1 MSSKVQRSRK
11 NRSKSTLPPETL
23 LRPRLDAWWHD
34 DRWLQ
39 RADEDL
45 SADLDVLLRGVRP
58 QMFLGALLK
67 AYQGAGPLPQKR
79 LDEFLP
85 AWLRDHGLFSLLQEG
100 IARGSFTGP
109 DHVLAQRWA
118 GATGVELVVPAV
130 ALQADPFFRGYYY
143 GDGSQAVVFI
153 LWYRDRNRTSVQGFN
168 FLIDH
173 NPPWEGAVKDII
185 AFPSRDPRTAIRE
198 WITSWESRG
207 QMPLQ
212 QVSAAEARRRVI
224 EALDCN
230 RRHNIRLPAD
240 LIAQRERF
248 LRHVLTLPAGDD
260 EPAFTAADFDALSQ
274 VGERPEAI
282 MHFEKTVGRRVRMD
296 DGKELL
302 IMGADRDWDD
312 DF

>member
-1 MSSKVQRSRK
+1 MSSKAQRSRK

-23 LRPRLDAWWHD
+23 LRPRLDGWWHD
-34 DRWLQ
+34 ERWLQ

-58 QMFLGALLK
+58 QMFLGVLLK
-67 AYQGAGPLPQKR
+67 AHQGAAPLAQKR
-79 LDEFLP
+79 LDELLP
-85 AWLRDHGLFSLLQEG
+85 VWLRDRDLLPALQDG
-100 IARGSFTGP
+100 IARDSFTGAEH
-109 DHVLAQRWA
+109 DLAVRWA
-118 GATGVELVVPAV
+118 QAAGVELTAPA
-130 ALQADPFFRGYYY
+130 AAPQADPFFRAYYY
-143 GDGSQAVVFI
+143 GDGSQAIAFI
-153 LWYRDRNRTSVQGFN
+153 LWYRDRNHAAVQGFS

-212 QVSAAEARRRVI
+212 QVTAAEARRRVI

-248 LRHVLTLPAGDD
+248 LRHVLTLPAGDAD
-260 EPAFTAADFDALSQ
+260 PAFTAADFNALSQ

-282 MHFEKTVGRRVRMD
+282 MHFEQTVGRRVRMD
-296 DGKELL
+296 DGKEML

-312 DF
+312 EF